1 MTWLYLGKPIKFGE
15 DAPKGEGKT
24 INPHYRQYLDGE
36 LPVESVYTLEQL
48 QELRKMGYTYV
59 SEQ

>member
-24 INPHYRQYLDGE
+24 ITPHYRQYLDGE

-48 QELRKMGYTYV
+48 QELRKMGYT
-59 SEQ
+59 